1 MQAPRQFKA
10 MGSRAVAMALIS
22 FASIAV
28 QSSMTPA
35 RAGVM
40 LEGFYWDVPSP
51 ANGVQNSTTWWWDN
65 LAAKANQLGQAGFT
79 AVWLPPVTKGWGGGY
94 NAGVDSGY
102 GIFDD
107 YDLGDK
113 NQLGSVP
120 TRYGSRVQLERC
132 AALLHAN
139 GIQVYADIVD
149 SHRDGD
155 DGYYNFRYLDAYGNA
170 GGGRFGKSAS
180 DFYPNVP
187 VGTNIPD
194 PYTTP
199 DGRWIQPTTGGQTT
213 INGQTWVWVDY
224 GMKQAGV
231 WMTNAL
237 DLNGYRFDDVRASSW
252 SWLYS
257 YMNYGAMSG
266 KFCVSENWDDN
277 LSDLE
282 YWVNTDM
289 SARSSAFDFPLRD
302 SYLAPMCNNPG
313 SFNMASLDHAG
324 LAGAYPFQAVTFV
337 ENHDTDNGGGSGPVV
352 SNKLLGYAYILTSE
366 GYPCVFYR
374 DWSTDPGCYGS
385 GLQAGINNLIWIH
398 EKIASGT
405 TTQRWKNNQIFA
417 YERLGGSHLL
427 VGLNADTGS
436 SHTITCATGF
446 GANVTLHD
454 YTGHSGDVTT
464 DGSGN
469 ATITIPVNNGG
480 KGYVAYSVY
489 GFGGGFTPAQN
500 STTQEYDGAQD
511 LDIKPADNTQFVQ
524 AAQVYVQSG
533 KSVSGALSF
542 DTTGWTSGTAITLQ
556 LLNPSGTVIGT
567 KTYTS
572 GTAQGSALAA
582 TASANGYYTYNI
594 ESANTPSSNLKPS
607 YSLRVTYTA
616 PQTLP

>member
-1 MQAPRQFKA
+1 MSRQRKA
-10 MGSRAVAMALIS
+10 GSSRIVAAVLIS
-22 FASIAV
+22 FASIAI
-28 QSSMTPA
+28 QSFGPPA
-35 RAGVM
+35 KAGVM
-40 LEGFYWDVPSP
+40 MEGFYWDVPSP
-51 ANGVQNSTTWWWDN
+51 ANGVQNSSTWWWDN
-65 LAAKANQLGQAGFT
+65 LATKANQLGQAGFT

-155 DGYYNFRYLDAYGNA
+155 DGFYNFHYLDAYGNA
-170 GGGRFGKSAS
+170 NGGRFGKSAS
-180 DFYPNVP
+180 DFSPNVP
-187 VGTNIPD
+187 VGSNTPD

-224 GMKQAGV
+224 GMKQACV

-257 YMNYGAMSG
+257 FMNYSVMNG
-266 KFCVSENWDDN
+266 KVCVSENWDDN
-277 LSDLE
+277 LGDLE

-302 SYLAPMCNNPG
+302 NYLAPMCNNPG

-337 ENHDTDNGGGSGPVV
+337 ENHDTDNGGGSGPVAN
-352 SNKLLGYAYILTSE
+352 NKLLGYAYILTSE

-385 GLQAGINNLIWIH
+385 GLQAGINNLVWIH

-417 YERLGGSHLL
+417 YERLGGGHLL

-436 SHTITCATGF
+436 AHTITCATGF

-469 ATITIPVNNGG
+469 ATITIPVNNAG

-489 GFGGGFTPAQN
+489 GFGGGFSPAQS

-533 KSVSGALSF
+533 KSISGALTF
-542 DTTGWTSGTAITLQ
+542 DTTSWTASTAITLQ

-594 ESANTPSSNLKPS
+594 KSTNTPSGNLKPS